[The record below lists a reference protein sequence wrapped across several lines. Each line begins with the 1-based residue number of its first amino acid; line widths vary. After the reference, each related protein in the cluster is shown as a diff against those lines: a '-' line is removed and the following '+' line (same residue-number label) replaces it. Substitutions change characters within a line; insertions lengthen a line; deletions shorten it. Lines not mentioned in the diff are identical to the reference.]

1 MTGARG
7 SRPFVTA
14 EIIAVGSEMLTP
26 HRTETNSLLV
36 TARLDEYG
44 IRVVAK
50 AVVGDDPVVLGRV
63 FEQARAR
70 ADLVVLIGGLGP
82 TADDV
87 TREVVA
93 GVLGRPLVEDAS
105 ILDGI
110 RRRFEARGLRMPEIN
125 RRQAMVMAGAV
136 VLPNRN
142 GTAPGQWLD
151 EGDRGVLLLP
161 GPPRELEPMLG
172 AFAQE
177 VLASRGALGRVF
189 RRVLKLTGWTES
201 HVEEVA
207 EPIYRRWL
215 ADVPPVETTI
225 LATPGQIE
233 LHLSVRS
240 HDALAAAARL
250 DWCVAALEP
259 ILHPAVFSTDG
270 RTLEQ
275 VVGDLLRAR
284 RWTIAVAESCTGGL
298 IASRLTDV
306 SGSSAYVEEAVVAYS
321 NRAKVDRLGVSEAD
335 LAAHGAVSES
345 VALAMARGV
354 RARGRADIGVGVT
367 GIAGPTGATP
377 GKPVGTVVVAVVGP
391 GSAARVDTFRF
402 GGDRSV
408 VKAQA
413 AQAALN
419 LVRLV
424 VEGVGGA

>member
-1 MTGARG
+1 MTDARG
-7 SRPFVTA
+7 SRPFATA

-93 GVLGRPLVEDAS
+93 GALGRPLVEDAS

-110 RRRFEARGLRMPEIN
+110 RRRFEARGLRMPDIN

-177 VLASRGALGRVF
+177 VLASRGGLGRVF
-189 RRVLKLTGWTES
+189 RRVLKLAGRTES

-215 ADVPPVETTI
+215 AEVPPVETTI

-240 HDALAAAARL
+240 HDAAAAAARL
-250 DWCVAALEP
+250 DQCVAALAP
-259 ILHPAVFSTDG
+259 TLHPAVFSTDG

-275 VVGDLLRAR
+275 VVGDLLRTR
-284 RWTIAVAESCTGGL
+284 GWTIAVAESCTGGL

-335 LAAHGAVSES
+335 LAVHGAVSER

-354 RARGRADIGVGVT
+354 RARGRTDIGVGVT

-391 GSAARVDTFRF
+391 GSAERVDTFRF